1 MCFLIV
7 FILNHKKKVYN
18 RRKCVVQGGHCMA
31 RTSDAF
37 IQKYTKMDIA
47 QLKDPIIFVVDMING
62 FVKEGALHDEAI
74 SKTIQ
79 PICDLLDKE
88 VGRGIFVAD
97 AHPPKTREFLSYPSH
112 CVIGTRESEVV
123 EELYPYV
130 HELFHKNSTNTFT
143 SVDFQQ
149 FLKERMPMYQDI
161 VICGCCSDICIMQF
175 ALCLN
180 AWLNEH
186 NETKKRVIIPMDC
199 IDTYHIDDVH
209 DAVEWNEFSIRN
221 MEANGIQVVAGFKGE
236 NC

>member
-1 MCFLIV
+1 M
-7 FILNHKKKVYN
+7 
-18 RRKCVVQGGHCMA
+18 
-31 RTSDAF
+31 
-37 IQKYTKMDIA
+37 
-47 QLKDPIIFVVDMING
+47 
-62 FVKEGALHDEAI
+62 
-74 SKTIQ
+74 
-79 PICDLLDKE
+79 
-88 VGRGIFVAD
+88 
-97 AHPPKTREFLSYPSH
+97 
-112 CVIGTRESEVV
+112 EVV
-123 EELYPYV
+123 EELHPYV
-130 HELFHKNSTNTFT
+130 QRAVFNKNSNELHLQVF
-143 SVDFQQ
+143 DFQQ